1 MLNTVKI
8 LAEKCWVQHN
18 IFFSDKFLIHL
29 EKRIPKISEKKK
41 KKKNRCK
48 IQALNIAFLTWL
60 LKCVMASF
68 FVTMQK

>member
-29 EKRIPKISEKKK
+29 EKRIPKISEKKT
-41 KKKNRCK
+41 RCK
-48 IQALNIAFLTWL
+48 IQALNITFLTWL